1 MSSKIIRDP
10 LYNYISIDTKKDR
23 WLLDLLD
30 SPEVQRL
37 RRIHQLGVSYLTYPG
52 ADHNRLAHS
61 LGVVHLTQQAL
72 RHLGRISDEDS
83 QTSHGRSPV
92 LVAALIHDVGHG
104 PFSHLFEPCLGID
117 HEVWTKAILLSE
129 ETQVHQILKRHFDHT
144 FPRRV
149 AELIDKDNH
158 DQPAWQKY
166 LLSSQLDMD
175 RLDYLRRDS
184 LFTGAGYGHF
194 DWFRLLNTFE
204 IYEDEESG
212 RDIVWAEKS
221 LLAVEEYIF
230 SRYYMYQN
238 VYLHK
243 TTRGFEKMVEAMW
256 ARARKF
262 YDQGEDVDLMPA
274 IKSFWD
280 ADAEAKTDPARPK
293 PSVRQYLAIE
303 EFTVLSQIQTWT
315 AHQDK
320 ALSDLARRF
329 MERKRFAM
337 VEAPMFNN
345 PLASDHAD
353 WEDALSKLIGDR
365 TEFSPPD
372 MYCLRDRVKGK
383 YNQPYFPEK
392 ESDEQSVKNAIRVI
406 VKGEPRPIEV
416 SRLLPRLKP
425 LTQEPVD
432 RYRYYVPKEIRS
444 EAHKLRDEWNKK
456 AETKTFV
463 LDYCI

>member
-30 SPEVQRL
+30 CPEVQRL

-72 RHLGRISDEDS
+72 RHLGKDL
-83 QTSHGRSPV
+83 GRRLPDQPRAVRRV

-117 HEVWTKAILLSE
+117 HEDWTKAIILSE

-204 IYEDEESG
+204 IYEDDESG

-221 LLAVEEYIF
+221 LLAIEEYIF

-262 YDQGEDVDLMPA
+262 YDRGRGCRLVPA
-274 IKSFWD
+274 IKDFWD
-280 ADAEAKTDPARPK
+280 ADAETKIDPRRPSRAFGSIS
-293 PSVRQYLAIE
+293 PSRSSRSSRRSRTGRRTRTRRSA
-303 EFTVLSQIQTWT
+303 TWHG
-315 AHQDK
+315 ASWS
-320 ALSDLARRF
+320 A
-329 MERKRFAM
+329 KRFAM
-337 VEAPMFNN
+337 VEAPMFDN
-345 PLASDHAD
+345 PLASDHAE
-353 WEDALSKLIGDR
+353 WEEALLEAGQASV
-365 TEFSPPD
+365 
-372 MYCLRDRVKGK
+372 RVFAPRHVLPAGPGEGEV
-383 YNQPYFPEK
+383 QP
-392 ESDEQSVKNAIRVI
+392 A
-406 VKGEPRPIEV
+406 
-416 SRLLPRLKP
+416 LLPREGKRRA
-425 LTQEPVD
+425 EREE
-432 RYRYYVPKEIRS
+432 RYSCHREG
-444 EAHKLRDEWNKK
+444 
-456 AETKTFV
+456 
-463 LDYCI
+463 